1 MLNHIGRSDILFV
14 TLDTLRYD
22 VAQALFHSGR
32 LPNLA
37 GCLSDQGWERRHSPA
52 TFTYAAH
59 HAFFAGFL
67 PTPMTPGVHPRLFA
81 SEFGGSETTAEQ
93 TFVFPEATL
102 PQALSRIGYHTLCVG
117 GTGFFNPE
125 NSLGRVLPGLFN
137 ESHWSKSMSVVD
149 RDSALHQV
157 DCAVTAIQL
166 QKERRVFCFIN
177 FSAIHQPNW
186 FYASDISPVDGRDTI
201 DSHGAALIEIDRQ
214 LPRLLN
220 CFRERGSLFAII
232 CSDHGTAYGE
242 AGYWGHRIAHPVVW
256 EVPYADFQW

>member
-1 MLNHIGRSDILFV
+1 MLNHVGRSNILFA

-22 VAQALFHSGR
+22 VAQAMYESGQ

-37 GCLSDQGWERRHSPA
+37 RCLPSSGWERRHTPA

-67 PTPMTPGVHPRLFA
+67 PTPIGPGSHPRLFA
-81 SEFGGSETTAEQ
+81 SEFGGSETTTQQ

-102 PQALSRIGYHTLCVG
+102 PQALSRMGYHTICVG
-117 GTGFFNPE
+117 GTGFFNP
-125 NSLGRVLPGLFN
+125 STALGRVLPALFN
-137 ESHWSKSMSVVD
+137 ESHWSHSMSVVD

-157 DCAVTAIQL
+157 DCAIQAIQR
-166 QKERRVFCFIN
+166 QKRKNVFCFIN
-177 FSAIHQPNW
+177 FAAIHQPNW
-186 FYASDISPVDGRDTI
+186 YYSSDVPPVDGRDTME
-201 DSHGAALIEIDRQ
+201 SHAAALVEIDR
-214 LPRLLN
+214 RIEKLLT
-220 CFRERGSLFAII
+220 CFRERGSLFGLV

-242 AGYWGHRIAHPVVW
+242 GGFWGHRVAHPTVW

>member
-22 VAQALFHSGR
+22 VAQALFHSGH

-37 GCLSDQGWERRHSPA
+37 ACLPGDGWECRHSPA

-67 PTPMTPGVHPRLFA
+67 PTPIRPGIHPRLFA
-81 SEFGGSETTAEQ
+81 SEFGGSETTSEQ

-102 PQALSRIGYHTLCVG
+102 PQALSRIGYHTICVG

-125 NSLGRVLPGLFN
+125 NALGRILPGLFD
-137 ESHWSKSMSVVD
+137 ESHWSKSLGVAD
-149 RDSALHQV
+149 RDSASNQV
-157 DCAVTAIQL
+157 DCAVDAIRRQSE
-166 QKERRVFCFIN
+166 KRVFCFVN

-186 FYASDISPVDGRDTI
+186 FYRSDVPPLDGRDSI
-201 DSHGAALIEIDRQ
+201 ASHADALIEIDRR
-214 LPRLLN
+214 LPRLLQ
-220 CFRERGSLFAII
+220 CLRDRGSLFAIF

-242 AGYWGHRIAHPVVW
+242 DNYWGHRIAHPVVW
-256 EVPYADFQW
+256 EVPYAEFQW